1 MQPKNILITGGAGF
15 IGSHLTDKLINE
27 GYHVRIFDNL
37 EEQVHG
43 GKKPEY
49 LNPKV
54 EFILG
59 DVTDREA
66 LKVAMKG
73 MDVIYHLASAVG
85 VGQSQY
91 QIKHYVDAS
100 VGGTAN
106 LLDIMVNDDIRPQKM
121 IVAASMSSYGEGLYE
136 CNKCG
141 KVRPELRAK
150 EDIESGE
157 WEPKCPNC
165 GARVKA
171 IPTPETE
178 AQYCNSIY
186 ALTKKVQEDMMM
198 NIGITY
204 DIPTVALRLFN
215 VYGPRQSLSN
225 PYTGVAAIFSS
236 RIKNDNQPTIFEDGL
251 QSRDFISVFDVADAF
266 YQGMVNPKADYQI
279 FNIGC
284 GTPLSIK
291 GVAEVLAELFEKDI
305 QPEITGKFRKGDVR
319 HCYADMTKAKE
330 LLGWEAKVSFAD
342 GMRQLAEW
350 GKEEESVDSVDQ
362 AIEEMKAKGLV

>member
-1 MQPKNILITGGAGF
+1 MNLGHNFPVTINLPTYQPDPLPTCQPNILTTGGAGF

-136 CNKCG
+136 CN
-141 KVRPELRAK
+141 
-150 EDIESGE
+150 
-157 WEPKCPNC
+157 
-165 GARVKA
+165 
-171 IPTPETE
+171 
-178 AQYCNSIY
+178 
-186 ALTKKVQEDMMM
+186 
-198 NIGITY
+198 
-204 DIPTVALRLFN
+204 
-215 VYGPRQSLSN
+215 
-225 PYTGVAAIFSS
+225 
-236 RIKNDNQPTIFEDGL
+236 
-251 QSRDFISVFDVADAF
+251 
-266 YQGMVNPKADYQI
+266 
-279 FNIGC
+279 
-284 GTPLSIK
+284 
-291 GVAEVLAELFEKDI
+291 
-305 QPEITGKFRKGDVR
+305 
-319 HCYADMTKAKE
+319 
-330 LLGWEAKVSFAD
+330 
-342 GMRQLAEW
+342 
-350 GKEEESVDSVDQ
+350 
-362 AIEEMKAKGLV
+362 